1 MRAALMLPAL
11 LFFAG
16 CAKKAPKRSSVA
28 GSSPGRTGTKPAPAI
43 PVPIGYLEMGLA
55 SWYGV
60 PYHGRQAASGEIY
73 DMEAMVAAHKTIPFQ
88 TWVKVTLLSTGK
100 SVNLRVIDRGPF
112 IGGRILDLSHAGA
125 REIGLL
131 GPGVGRIRMEVIPAP
146 ATFTAVKPIEV
157 SARFAVQIGTFRD
170 EANAD
175 RAVFRY
181 SALYGTA
188 TKVARSG
195 ATRTYRVLVGNL
207 ASQEEAEELL
217 SRISGAETL
226 QDAFVVRLDP

>member
-1 MRAALMLPAL
+1 MMVA
-11 LFFAG
+11 AG
-16 CAKKAPKRSSVA
+16 CSKKAPKTYPVATSRS
-28 GSSPGRTGTKPAPAI
+28 GRTGTKAMPAI
-43 PVPIGYLEMGLA
+43 PVPIGYIEKGLA

-73 DMEAMVAAHKTIPFQ
+73 NMEAMVAAHKTLPFQ

-100 SVNLRVIDRGPF
+100 SVELRIIDRGPF

-131 GPGVGRIRMEVIPAP
+131 GPGVGQVRMEVIPPPP
-146 ATFTAVKPIEV
+146 AFTAAKPMEA
-157 SARFAVQIGTFRD
+157 SGLFAVQIGMFRE

-175 RAVFRY
+175 RAVLRY
-181 SALYGTA
+181 STVYGTA

-195 ATRTYRVLVGNL
+195 STQTFRVLVGNL
-207 ASQEEAEELL
+207 PSQEAAEELL
-217 SRISGAETL
+217 NRIRAAENL
-226 QDAFVVRLDP
+226 PDAFVVRIDPLRIDP

>member
-1 MRAALMLPAL
+1 
-11 LFFAG
+11 
-16 CAKKAPKRSSVA
+16 
-28 GSSPGRTGTKPAPAI
+28 
-43 PVPIGYLEMGLA
+43 
-55 SWYGV
+55 
-60 PYHGRQAASGEIY
+60 
-73 DMEAMVAAHKTIPFQ
+73 MVAAHKTIPFQ

-146 ATFTAVKPIEV
+146 ATFTAAKPIEV
-157 SARFAVQIGTFRD
+157 SARFAVQIGTFRE

-181 SALYGTA
+181 SAQYGTA